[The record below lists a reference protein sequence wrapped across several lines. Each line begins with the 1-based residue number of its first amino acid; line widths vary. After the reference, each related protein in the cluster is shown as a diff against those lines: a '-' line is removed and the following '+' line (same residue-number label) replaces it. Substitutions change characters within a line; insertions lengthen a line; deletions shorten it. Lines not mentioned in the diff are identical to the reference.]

1 MKTPRFEIDLSR
13 IAHNVRQ
20 MVKLYGAKGIQV
32 IGITKGVCGDPK
44 VARVYLENGIKILGD
59 ARIPNLIRLRESGI
73 QVPLLLVRLPSVK
86 EINVVIEHSD
96 MSLNSEL
103 DVIEEISKV
112 CLKKEVTHKIILMVE
127 MGDLREGI
135 MPADLAGMVEK
146 VLSLKGVKLLGIGAN
161 FGCYGGI
168 KPDEDKI
175 KELSDL
181 AQSIEDTFDITLDF
195 VSGGTTSCYR
205 WIKMTK
211 DPKKINGV
219 RLGECLL
226 LGTNELEGEDILE
239 TKTDTMTLVAE
250 VIESKMKP
258 SMPYGQSGND
268 VFGNFKRLKDKGNTK
283 RIILNIGHQDV
294 FIDHLIPRLEIEI
307 LGASSDHLL
316 ADASATDLKLGDE
329 VEFSVKYR
337 AMLAAM
343 TSSYVEK
350 VYLTD

>member
-1 MKTPRFEIDLSR
+1 MKTPRFEIDLAR

-44 VARVYLENGIKILGD
+44 VARAYLENGIKILGD
-59 ARIPNLIRLRESGI
+59 ARIPNLIRLRKSGI
-73 QVPLLLVRLPSVK
+73 QAPLLLVRLPSIR
-86 EINVVIEHSD
+86 EINAVVEHSD

-103 DVIEEISKV
+103 GVIEEISKV
-112 CLKKEVTHKIILMVE
+112 SLKKGVTHKIILMVE

-135 MPADLAGMVEK
+135 MPSDLADTVEN
-146 VLSLKGVKLLGIGAN
+146 VLSLKGVKLIGIGTN

-168 KPDEDKI
+168 MPDEDK
-175 KELSDL
+175 LNQFSDL
-181 AQSIEDTFDITLDF
+181 AQSIEDTFDISLDF

-205 WIKMTK
+205 WIKTTE

-219 RLGECLL
+219 RLGECLM
-226 LGTNELEGEDILE
+226 LGTNELEGEDIPE
-239 TKTDTMTLVAE
+239 TKTDTMTLIAE
-250 VIESKMKP
+250 VIESKVKP

-268 VFGNFKRLKDKGNTK
+268 VFGNFKRFKDKGNIK
-283 RIILNIGHQDV
+283 RIILNVGHQDV
-294 FIDHLIPRLEIEI
+294 FIDHLTPRLDIEI
-307 LGASSDHLL
+307 LGASSDHMLV
-316 ADASATDLKLGDE
+316 DANEMDLKLGDE
-329 VEFSVKYR
+329 VEFSVEYR

-350 VYLTD
+350 VYLNE